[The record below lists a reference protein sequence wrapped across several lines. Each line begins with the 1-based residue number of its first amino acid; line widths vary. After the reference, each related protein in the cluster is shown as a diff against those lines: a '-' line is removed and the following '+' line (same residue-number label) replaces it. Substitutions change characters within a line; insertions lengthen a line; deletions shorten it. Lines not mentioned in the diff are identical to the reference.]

1 MSAVQL
7 TGRMTAPVERCAEV
21 RAAMAEHIRL
31 SRAEAGCLYF
41 ELRET
46 DPGVFEVSE
55 LFQSRAAFDAHQER
69 TRASAWFR
77 ITGDL
82 PRDYDMAEL

>member
-7 TGRMTAPVERCAEV
+7 TGQMTAPPERCDAV
-21 RAAMAEHIRL
+21 RAAMDEHIRL
-31 SRAEAGCLYF
+31 SRAEAGCLFF

-46 DPGVFEVSE
+46 EPGVFEVSE
-55 LFQSRAAFDAHQER
+55 LFQNRAAFDAHQDR
-69 TRASAWFR
+69 TRASAWFK

-82 PRDYDMAEL
+82 PRDYDVADL

>member
-7 TGRMTAPVERCAEV
+7 TGRMTAPPERCDEV
-21 RAAMAEHIRL
+21 RAAMGEHIRL
-31 SRAEAGCLYF
+31 TRAEAGCLYF

-46 DPGVFEVSE
+46 ENGVFEVSE
-55 LFQSRAAFDAHQER
+55 LFQSRAAFDAHQTR

-82 PRDYDMAEL
+82 PRDYDVADL

>member
-7 TGRMTAPVERCAEV
+7 TGTMTAPEDRAEAV
-21 RAAMAEHIRL
+21 RAAMPEHIRL
-31 SRAEAGCLYF
+31 SREEPGCVFF

-55 LFQSRAAFDAHQER
+55 LFLNRAAFDAHQAR
-69 TRASAWFR
+69 TRASDWFR
-77 ITGDL
+77 VTGDL
-82 PRDYDMAEL
+82 PRDYDVADL